1 MTFWDLKFFWGI
13 KRDLS
18 IHLHLDLFQ
27 GWFVS
32 EEISCVWLSI
42 IEIGTWSSFSPQYWR
57 PSTKLRKIGI
67 FCISTYLHICYCA
80 FFLRY
85 ILCWFLMIA
94 YDCINLTHSPCG
106 IWTMVE
112 NWHTTVMVTIQIL
125 WSALSIVVFFVSLF
139 ILLVSILNGMST
151 NRLQLFFL
159 VVFIIIIIFLLGS
172 GYIMKRR
179 CWRPDKKYQPARN
192 WGRGRCN
199 LSNVPKWT

>member
-1 MTFWDLKFFWGI
+1 MLLCFCFLP
-13 KRDLS
+13 
-18 IHLHLDLFQ
+18 
-27 GWFVS
+27 
-32 EEISCVWLSI
+32 CVL
-42 IEIGTWSSFSPQYWR
+42 
-57 PSTKLRKIGI
+57 L
-67 FCISTYLHICYCA
+67 
-80 FFLRY
+80 
-85 ILCWFLMIA
+85 WFLMIA

-151 NRLQLFFL
+151 NRLQLFFF

-199 LSNVPKWT
+199 LSNVPKWTMGDGVPSLLHIFQIKWEIQCDLSAVWNNVCVIVRFDV